1 MFLLIIIEFLFSTLI
16 IINLKIYKM
25 SKTEIKNPLQK
36 PIFKSFI
43 NQFIQIHY
51 FQKGGEESREIENLK
66 TLFFPPEHTEQ
77 LYKDLVSFV
86 KTVIDKIVLK
96 SL

>member
-1 MFLLIIIEFLFSTLI
+1 MLLLIIIELLFSTLI

-51 FQKGGEESREIENLK
+51 FQKGGEESREIENFK
-66 TLFFPPEHTEQ
+66 RNMIWPSTASVMSATN
-77 LYKDLVSFV
+77 
-86 KTVIDKIVLK
+86 I
-96 SL
+96 

>member
-1 MFLLIIIEFLFSTLI
+1 MLKKFKNMFLLIIIELLFSTLI

-51 FQKGGEESREIENLK
+51 FQKGGEESREIENCK
-66 TLFFPPEHTEQ
+66 RNMIWPSTAS
-77 LYKDLVSFV
+77 VMSA
-86 KTVIDKIVLK
+86 
-96 SL
+96 